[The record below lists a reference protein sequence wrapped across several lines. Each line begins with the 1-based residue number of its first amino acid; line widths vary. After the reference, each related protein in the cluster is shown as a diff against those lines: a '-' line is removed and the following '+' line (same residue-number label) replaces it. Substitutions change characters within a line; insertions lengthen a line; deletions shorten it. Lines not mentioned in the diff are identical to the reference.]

1 MITFDYGGGRGGLA
15 DDYVIKDCKIFGR
28 FLQFSSGFLTK
39 NLHNFQKVF
48 QNFLKMKTFND
59 KLRQRIFM

>member
-15 DDYVIKDCKIFGR
+15 DDYVIKDRKIFGR

-39 NLHNFQKVF
+39 IFMIF
-48 QNFLKMKTFND
+48 KTFF
-59 KLRQRIFM
+59 KTFSK